1 MDFIEEML
9 DKLRELV
16 GKLLDSLL
24 GPQPEAEPELIPVP
38 VNDKRIRRRF

>member
-16 GKLLDSLL
+16 DKLLDSLL
-24 GPQPEAEPELIPVP
+24 GPDPELEHEPIPVP
-38 VNDKRIRRRF
+38 VNDRYRRR

>member
-16 GKLLDSLL
+16 RKVLDSLL
-24 GPQPEAEPELIPVP
+24 GPDPEVEPELIPVP
-38 VNDKRIRRRF
+38 VNDKYHRR

>member
-16 GKLLDSLL
+16 DKLLDSIL
-24 GPQPEAEPELIPVP
+24 GPDPELEPETIPVP
-38 VNDKRIRRRF
+38 VNDRYRRR